1 MENFIIP
8 KTKNQ
13 KHLIKSIEKEVLT
26 VAIGPAG
33 TGKTF
38 CAGMVACKLF
48 ITGKIDYIILTR
60 ANVPTGRTLGH
71 FPGTVEEKLTPWL
84 MPMLSVLSHG
94 LGQKRMAN
102 AMENKNCLLYTS
114 PSPRD

>member
-1 MENFIIP
+1 MNTKPFPRSNRKKTTRTNTESLMENFIIP

-48 ITGKIDYIILTR
+48 ITGKIDYIILT
-60 ANVPTGRTLGH
+60 
-71 FPGTVEEKLTPWL
+71 
-84 MPMLSVLSHG
+84 
-94 LGQKRMAN
+94 
-102 AMENKNCLLYTS
+102 
-114 PSPRD
+114 